1 MIDFLILAFALLSL
15 VALVGAADTVTVLA
29 VPRLRAKAA
38 ASLGDFAL
46 PTAAVTAA
54 VATLGSL
61 FMSEAAGFVPCRLCW
76 VQRGFMYPLA
86 ALLLAGL
93 IWRWTWAWAA
103 ALPLAAGGAGVAFF
117 HYGEQQ
123 GWFGGSEAFC
133 DAAVPCT
140 DIWVNEFGF
149 ITIPFMAF
157 AGFAFIAALCVLH
170 LAAVRNRRAR
180 DATPAP

>member
-1 MIDFLILAFALLSL
+1 MVDFLILVFALLSL
-15 VALVGAADTVTVLA
+15 VALAGAAVALTA
-29 VPRLRAKAA
+29 PAFPRWRAA
-38 ASLGDFAL
+38 AAGSLGDFAL
-46 PTAAVTAA
+46 PAAATAAA

-86 ALLLAGL
+86 VLLLAGL

-103 ALPLAAGGAGVAFF
+103 ALPLAAAGAGVAVF
-117 HYGEQQ
+117 HYGEQR

-140 DIWVNEFGF
+140 DIWVDTFGF

-157 AGFAFIAALCVLH
+157 AGFAFIAVMCGLH
-170 LAAVRNRRAR
+170 IAVVRSRRA
-180 DATPAP
+180 AAPAP